1 MHFFIV
7 VRTESLHRGKR
18 GARGLTLG
26 LTYPSGCLPICQGC
40 FMWLKTIWLRVT
52 INPNLHSGTPVI
64 CRQTR
69 KCIKVFQFRV
79 QGFICFFFTS
89 LNSILCNKK
98 SILYFWTFFNRLV
111 CVGGEG
117 VPAEA
122 KKTALDPWT
131 GITGEFLSA
140 KHLSRSQILYTQQT
154 KQVTP
159 NAGSEALAFQK
170 DKWTKEYGTQY
181 AMNTDMWLTAHELHK
196 MDTCTSYHG

>member
-52 INPNLHSGTPVI
+52 INPNLHNGTPVI

-79 QGFICFFFTS
+79 QGFICFLS
-89 LNSILCNKK
+89 HLL
-98 SILYFWTFFNRLV
+98 ILYYAIRKQFYIFGHFLIV
-111 CVGGEG
+111 SCVLG
-117 VPAEA
+117 VRGSLQRPRRQPWIPGL
-122 KKTALDPWT
+122 ALQANSYL
-131 GITGEFLSA
+131 LSISPGPRFYIF
-140 KHLSRSQILYTQQT
+140 SRQSRWPPM
-154 KQVTP
+154 QVVK
-159 NAGSEALAFQK
+159 L
-170 DKWTKEYGTQY
+170 
-181 AMNTDMWLTAHELHK
+181 
-196 MDTCTSYHG
+196 